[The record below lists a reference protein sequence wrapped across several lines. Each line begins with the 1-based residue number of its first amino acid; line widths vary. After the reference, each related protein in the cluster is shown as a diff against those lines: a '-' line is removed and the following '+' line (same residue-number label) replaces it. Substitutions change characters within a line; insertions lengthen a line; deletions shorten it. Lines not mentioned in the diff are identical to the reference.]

1 MASEQEGADAG
12 DSRSVPLTDID
23 GGDERFRITTR
34 RTSDDLQT
42 SIRRFGLRMPP
53 LLASA
58 GAGFI
63 IVSGFR
69 RVDACRAMEWDSV
82 PVRILQTASAYECA
96 LRAVAENS
104 MERPLN
110 LIETSRA
117 LNLLEQTTPGGRVHD
132 ADAAALGLPIH
143 PGLTARLKRLCRMP
157 VEVQDGILE
166 GALSFAMA
174 CELGRLE
181 EHLATAFAC
190 LFRRLKP
197 SLSKQ
202 REILSLVVEI
212 AGRENVDPRQVLA
225 ECGLTQAMDASDPD
239 RNQQIHGIRR
249 QLRRRRFPALAAA
262 EHNFFALRQRL
273 RLGAALQLTPPR
285 DFEGTGFTLT
295 LSFQT
300 IEEVARL
307 RSKLD
312 ELIDHPDFKIL
323 LTGKGR
329 GFERAP
335 DS

>member
-1 MASEQEGADAG
+1 MVSELGGAHAG
-12 DSRSVPLTDID
+12 DSRCVPLRDID

-42 SIRRFGLRMPP
+42 SIRRFGLRTPP
-53 LLASA
+53 LLASD
-58 GAGFI
+58 GAGY
-63 IVSGFR
+63 IVISGFR
-69 RVDACRAMEWDSV
+69 RVDACREMGWDSV
-82 PVRILQTASAYECA
+82 PVRILQTAFAYPGA
-96 LRAVAENS
+96 LAAVADNS
-104 MERPLN
+104 LERPLN

-117 LNLLEQTTPGGRVHD
+117 LNLLEQTAPGGRVLEP
-132 ADAAALGLPIH
+132 DAAALGLPIH

-157 VEVQDGILE
+157 VDVQDGILE
-166 GALSFAMA
+166 GALSLAMA

-202 REILSLVVEI
+202 REILSLVLEI

-225 ECGLTQAMDASDPD
+225 ECGLTQTMGASDPD

-329 GFERAP
+329 GFEKAP